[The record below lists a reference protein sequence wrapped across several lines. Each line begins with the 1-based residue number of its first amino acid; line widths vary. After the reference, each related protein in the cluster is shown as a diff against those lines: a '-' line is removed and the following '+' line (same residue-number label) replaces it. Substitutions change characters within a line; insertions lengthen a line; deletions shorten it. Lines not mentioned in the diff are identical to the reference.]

1 MANEEQIQEKYLHLQ
16 LIAQTLRQVQ
26 QQLQLLDEQGAEI
39 EKMTDGLGTLMETK
53 IGTNL
58 LVPVSE
64 GIFVQAMLKDK
75 EKLLVNVGSNV
86 VVEKTAEETRFLLQT
101 RNQELKEH
109 REELKKQ
116 NEELIEAA
124 TALQDEL
131 NKLITQ

>member
-1 MANEEQIQEKYLHLQ
+1 
-16 LIAQTLRQVQ
+16 
-26 QQLQLLDEQGAEI
+26 
-39 EKMTDGLGTLMETK
+39 MTSGLGELMNAK
-53 IGTNL
+53 IGVNL

-64 GIFVQAMLKDK
+64 GIFAKASLSDHKT
-75 EKLLVNVGSNV
+75 LLVNVGSNV
-86 VVEKTAEETRFLLQT
+86 VVEKTIEETRNLLQD

-116 NEELIEAA
+116 NGELIEAA

>member
-1 MANEEQIQEKYLHLQ
+1 MANEEQIQEKYMHLQ

-26 QQLQLLDEQGAEI
+26 QQLQLLDEQAAEI
-39 EKMTDGLGTLMETK
+39 EKMTSGLGELMNAK
-53 IGTNL
+53 IGVNL

-64 GIFVQAMLKDK
+64 GIFAKASLSDHKT
-75 EKLLVNVGSNV
+75 LLVNVGSNV
-86 VVEKTAEETRFLLQT
+86 VVEKTIEETRNLLQD

-116 NEELIEAA
+116 NGELIEAA